1 MQPDINTDSD
11 TPIMDFAEDEFT
23 QRLANHFKDMA
34 QAARESLADQNW
46 QELRDILH
54 NVKGSAGLAGINDV
68 SSAAADLEKQL
79 EQTNHIESEE
89 LDPLLRALENY
100 QSRS

>member
-1 MQPDINTDSD
+1 
-11 TPIMDFAEDEFT
+11 
-23 QRLANHFKDMA
+23 MA